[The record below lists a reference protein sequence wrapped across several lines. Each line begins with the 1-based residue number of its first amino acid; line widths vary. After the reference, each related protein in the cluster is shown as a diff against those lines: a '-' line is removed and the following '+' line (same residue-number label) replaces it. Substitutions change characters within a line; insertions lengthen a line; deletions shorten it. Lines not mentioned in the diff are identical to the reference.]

1 MLFPSALY
9 NRVGQRLGR
18 EDVVIA
24 VGKNL
29 RQNNVIKLGD
39 AWGTN
44 TVNTVIF
51 RHHGI
56 ITDKNAYPFTSF
68 YGDENTIQL

>member
-1 MLFPSALY
+1 MMFPPAFY
-9 NRVGQRLGR
+9 NLVGQRDGR
-18 EDVVIA
+18 EDEIIA

-29 RQNNVIKLGD
+29 RQKHVIKLGD